1 MINKKT
7 KTTLQFF
14 VAGALLV
21 SFAIAGCNNEGESKE
36 ATKDTVATE
45 KSMEAEPAAPAVTDT
60 TKKDTASTRPV
71 IPAN

>member
-1 MINKKT
+1 MMNKKN
-7 KTTLQFF
+7 KTMLQFF

-21 SFAIAGCNNEGESKE
+21 SFAIAGCNNGGESKE
-36 ATKDTVATE
+36 AAKDTVATE
-45 KSMEAEPAAPAVTDT
+45 SMEAAPMTPAATDT